1 MGMFDIFKK
10 KNVSDATDLSKS
22 SGEIIEDQDKTEDEV
37 AISWDTLS
45 FGTGGGTE
53 RSETPYVPQAK
64 TVSQGSSRTYGV
76 NTGSSNSTSSNGVP
90 FVPQKKPEERRQ
102 PSVSTNTTVQS
113 ASPSH
118 YRAKTAATSQNTPV
132 DYSKYVFPKA
142 DLLKISDSAES
153 LEDSVYRE
161 RLEAVFQNYRVK
173 ARVMTISQT
182 DMAVTFGISP
192 NPGVRINSVTSYK
205 EEYALALGGRIEY
218 EIPLKGTSY
227 LGLHVFKE
235 NKGGVN
241 LRKMIVS
248 DEYKT
253 SRARIPLLMG
263 ALTSG
268 VPIIEDLDEIGHLLI
283 GGETGSGK
291 SVFLNSLILGMLY
304 KRSPEDIRFILIDTN
319 ILNLNVYNGIPSML
333 IPVVTD
339 PRKAVAA
346 LAWCSA
352 EITRRTNM
360 LIESGCKD
368 IDDYNIKPGATKIPH
383 IVVVID
389 EFAPVIE
396 TEEGLDTLLSLTTVG
411 KAAGVHMIISTQK
424 ISSRTAL
431 RRIKESIHA
440 RVAFSVFSETE
451 SKAFLDMSGAE
462 NLSGAGDMVY
472 RKPGQNSLVRIQGVN
487 IKDEEV
493 SSCVNYIKE
502 QNLSMTENVQAVV
515 SSASANTYDDQSG
528 YDELLREAGRYV
540 INAGKA
546 SIGYLQRM
554 FKIGFNRAARLMD
567 QLAEIGA
574 VGEEFGTK
582 PRAILMDINEFEE
595 RMDQLEGRQ
604 VNRYNTTNSIVRQ
617 AVSTTYDPLLR
628 DAGLFLIEKEKAS
641 IGMLQRA
648 FKLGFNRAQL
658 IMDQLSEIG
667 VVGPENGAM
676 PRAVLMSISEFNEL
690 ANRLSL

>member
-1 MGMFDIFKK
+1 
-10 KNVSDATDLSKS
+10 
-22 SGEIIEDQDKTEDEV
+22 
-37 AISWDTLS
+37 
-45 FGTGGGTE
+45 
-53 RSETPYVPQAK
+53 
-64 TVSQGSSRTYGV
+64 
-76 NTGSSNSTSSNGVP
+76 
-90 FVPQKKPEERRQ
+90 
-102 PSVSTNTTVQS
+102 
-113 ASPSH
+113 
-118 YRAKTAATSQNTPV
+118 
-132 DYSKYVFPKA
+132 
-142 DLLKISDSAES
+142 
-153 LEDSVYRE
+153 
-161 RLEAVFQNYRVK
+161 
-173 ARVMTISQT
+173 
-182 DMAVTFGISP
+182 
-192 NPGVRINSVTSYK
+192 
-205 EEYALALGGRIEY
+205 
-218 EIPLKGTSY
+218 
-227 LGLHVFKE
+227 
-235 NKGGVN
+235 
-241 LRKMIVS
+241 
-248 DEYKT
+248 
-253 SRARIPLLMG
+253 
-263 ALTSG
+263 
-268 VPIIEDLDEIGHLLI
+268 
-283 GGETGSGK
+283 
-291 SVFLNSLILGMLY
+291 
-304 KRSPEDIRFILIDTN
+304 
-319 ILNLNVYNGIPSML
+319 ML

-339 PRKAVAA
+339 PRKAVAT

-368 IDDYNIKPGATKIPH
+368 IDDYNIKSGATKIPH

-604 VNRYNTTNSIVRQ
+604 VNRYNPTNSIVRQ